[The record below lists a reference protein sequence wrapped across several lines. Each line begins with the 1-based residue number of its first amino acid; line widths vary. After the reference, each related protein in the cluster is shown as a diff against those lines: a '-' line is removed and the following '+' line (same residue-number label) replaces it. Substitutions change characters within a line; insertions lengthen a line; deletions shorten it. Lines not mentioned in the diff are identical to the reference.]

1 MKVEEICTRAVRAC
15 TRETPL
21 SEAGNIMWDADC
33 GFLPVVDE
41 IGKVIGVV
49 TDRDLCMA
57 LAVIGQPAAEVPIR
71 VLLRPGLSTRRL
83 SDEVRDALRTM
94 RSQKVRRL
102 PVVDGAGVLQGVL
115 SFSDIALAA
124 KPERLAG
131 PADVTDEDLALALK
145 TLSARKSTQPA
156 PIPVPQS
163 TAYV

>member
-71 VLLRPGLSTRRL
+71 VLLRPGLSTCRL

-94 RSQKVRRL
+94 RLHKIRRL
-102 PVVDGAGVLQGVL
+102 PVVDGAGVLQGML
-115 SFSDIALAA
+115 SFSDLARVSRPDA
-124 KPERLAG
+124 LAG
-131 PADVTDEDLALALK
+131 PADIADEDLSLALK
-145 TLSARKSTQPA
+145 TICARKPA
-156 PIPVPQS
+156 EAAAPAAPT
-163 TAYV
+163 TAFV